1 VGDVGHHAGGEF
13 ETVYRIVIVGGG
25 LAGAACA
32 LHLLR
37 DHPGLRAEVI
47 IVEPRAVLGA
57 GLAYSTPAREHRTN
71 VAASRMS
78 LFAEEPLHFHDW
90 VRARGA
96 PADDPASEMADGRL
110 YPSRAVF
117 GRYVEAMLGAEIAAH
132 AGVAFRHVRAMATG
146 ILPEGAGF
154 RVSLAEGGPLAAD
167 AVVLA
172 VSHTAPDLP
181 APLRGVGHVIAD
193 PWNVGALAGVPSEA
207 RVLIVGTGL
216 TACDV
221 VATLIARGHR
231 GAVTAI
237 SRHGLLP
244 RPRTLLPV
252 EAEGDFTDAL
262 ETTALG
268 LLRRIRRVVAAAQ
281 AAGRPW
287 ENVVDALRQQ
297 AVVVWG
303 TLDWTERRRMLRH
316 ARAFWD
322 VHRFQSAPQIDAV
335 VAAARAAGRLS
346 VRAGSVIDAAE
357 TAGGVRVRVR
367 PRGAPV
373 GLCETLLVDAVINC
387 TGPGHRSVVKTHP
400 VLAGLAAAGGLQ
412 ADPARL
418 GILVDGAARVV
429 RADGTAWENLFV
441 AGPLARGTFGELMG
455 LPQVNT
461 QPRGVA
467 VLVAALAA
475 AA

>member
-1 VGDVGHHAGGEF
+1 M
-13 ETVYRIVIVGGG
+13 IVGGG
-25 LAGAACA
+25 FAGAACA

-37 DHPGLRAEVI
+37 DHPGLQAKVT
-47 IVEPRAVLGA
+47 IVEPRPVLGA
-57 GLAYSTPAREHRTN
+57 GLAYSTPAREHRIN

-78 LFAEEPLHFHDW
+78 VFPEQPTHFHDW
-90 VRARGA
+90 VQAQGV
-96 PADDPASEMADGRL
+96 PAEDPASEMPDGRL
-110 YPSRAVF
+110 YPCRAVF
-117 GRYVEAMLGAEIAAH
+117 GRYVEAMLRAEIASH
-132 AGVAFRHVRAMATG
+132 AGVLFRHVREMATG
-146 ILPEGAGF
+146 ILAHGAGF
-154 RVSLAEGGPLAAD
+154 RVDLAEGEAVMAD

-181 APLRGVGHVIAD
+181 APLRGAGKVIAD
-193 PWNVGALAGVPSEA
+193 PWSVGAIASVPRDS

-221 VATLIARGHR
+221 VATLMARGHR
-231 GAVTAI
+231 GAITAV

-252 EAEGDFTDAL
+252 EAEGDFATAP

-268 LLRRIRRVVAAAQ
+268 LLRRIRRAVAAAQ

-287 ENVVDALRQQ
+287 ENIVDALRQQ
-297 AVVVWG
+297 AVVAWG
-303 TLDWTERRRMLRH
+303 ALEWRERRRMLRH

-322 VHRFQSAPQIDAV
+322 VHRFQSAPQIDAT
-335 VAAARAAGRLS
+335 VAAARATGVLS
-346 VRAGSVIDAAE
+346 VRAASVIDVAE
-357 TAGGVRVRVR
+357 TGEGLLVRLRG
-367 PRGAPV
+367 RGAAADARESV
-373 GLCETLLVDAVINC
+373 LVNTVINC

-400 VLAGLAAAGGLQ
+400 VLAGLAQAMGLQ
-412 ADPARL
+412 ADPAAL
-418 GILVDGAARVV
+418 GILVDGHSRVV
-429 RADGTAWENLFV
+429 RADGSAWKNLFV

-461 QPRGVA
+461 QPRA
-467 VLVAALAA
+467 VAAQLAGLAA